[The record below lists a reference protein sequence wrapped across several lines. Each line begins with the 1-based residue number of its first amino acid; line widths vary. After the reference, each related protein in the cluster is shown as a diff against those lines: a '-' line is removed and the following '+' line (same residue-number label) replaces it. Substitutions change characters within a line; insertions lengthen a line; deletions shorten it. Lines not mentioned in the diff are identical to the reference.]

1 MTTLLLV
8 AVAGVVAGG
17 LNSAAG
23 GGTLVVY
30 PALLLA
36 GLNPA
41 AANMTSL
48 IGLTPGY
55 LTGAAAY
62 RNELRLQRH
71 NFVRL
76 APAAIIGGLTGG
88 LLLRTTPSDVFERIV
103 PYLVIFST
111 LLLYVQP
118 YLTKK
123 LRKSP
128 NLSWGKFAQVSSF
141 VAGVYGVYF
150 SAGLGVLL
158 LALLGLS
165 IVADLQLLNGLKAGL
180 SVLVIAAGVIVYGA
194 SPDITW
200 SIVATLIPASAI
212 GGLFGGGLARRLS
225 AATLRRAICVLGV
238 VLTAALFVVR

>member
-17 LNSAAG
+17 LNTAAG

-55 LTGAAAY
+55 LTGAVAY
-62 RNELRLQRH
+62 RNELRSQRH

-76 APAAIIGGLTGG
+76 APAAIVGGLTGG
-88 LLLRTTPSDVFERIV
+88 LLLRTTPSDVFESII
-103 PYLVIFST
+103 PYLVLFST
-111 LLLYVQP
+111 LLLYAQP
-118 YLTKK
+118 YLTKRLQHSANAK
-123 LRKSP
+123 
-128 NLSWGKFAQVSSF
+128 WGKLAQVSSF
-141 VAGVYGVYF
+141 MAGVYGVYF

-165 IVADLQLLNGLKAGL
+165 IVADLQSLNGLKAGL
-180 SVLVIAAGVIVYGA
+180 SVLVIAAGVAVYGF
-194 SPDITW
+194 SPQINW
-200 SIVATLIPASAI
+200 LIVATLVPASAV
-212 GGLFGGGLARRLS
+212 GGLFGGSVARRLS
-225 AATLRRAICVLGV
+225 PATLRRVICVLGV
-238 VLTAALFVVR
+238 VLTTALFVIR